1 MKKQV
6 KEVKSTGLKMP
17 WDDGFDP
24 SVKEIVLEFKT
35 CFIKRNDAKNIFG
48 EGLVV
53 KTDYPLL
60 SKELKL
66 LKQPED
72 LYEFIFKDE
81 QWVRLFV
88 AFLLMPDLKIKFEN
102 FMESIKIGY
111 ATTPNIFEE
120 DASRLLS
127 FADYYDAFKFVVD
140 DNYWVR
146 VLANYLIEIRIKKVY
161 NS

>member
-17 WDDGFDP
+17 WDDGFDS
-24 SVKEIVLEFKT
+24 SVKEIVLEFKA
-35 CFIKRNDAKNIFG
+35 CFLKKNDAKNIFG

-53 KTDYPLL
+53 KTDYPMLT
-60 SKELKL
+60 KELKL

-81 QWVRLFV
+81 QCVRLFV
-88 AFLLMPDLKIKFEN
+88 VFLLMPDLKIKFEN

-111 ATTPNIFEE
+111 ATTPGIYEE
-120 DASRLLS
+120 DAGTLLS
-127 FADYYDAFKFVVD
+127 FADYFDSFKFVAN
-140 DNYWVR
+140 DNYWIR
-146 VLANYLIEIRIKKVY
+146 VLANYLIEIKI
-161 NS
+161 